1 MPFDLSLTK
10 ALGAGLEDEGVGAQ
24 LVVWR
29 DGAIFT
35 AAARILNHHR
45 NREGDT
51 AHIFWQNI
59 AGIKLQLPYASGHA
73 LSCPLS
79 QLL

>member
-10 ALGAGLEDEGVGAQ
+10 ALDAWLEDERVGAQ

-35 AAARILNHHR
+35 AAARVLHH
-45 NREGDT
+45 NGNWE
-51 AHIFWQNI
+51 
-59 AGIKLQLPYASGHA
+59 
-73 LSCPLS
+73 
-79 QLL
+79 